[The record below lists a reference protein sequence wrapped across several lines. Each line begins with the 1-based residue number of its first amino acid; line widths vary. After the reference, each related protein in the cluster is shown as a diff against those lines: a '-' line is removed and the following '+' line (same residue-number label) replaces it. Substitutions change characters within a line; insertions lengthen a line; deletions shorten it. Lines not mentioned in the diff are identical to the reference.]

1 MRKILAAAALAALLG
16 GGCSR
21 HEEPSK
27 ITDLTVNYM
36 KNPIGIEQNPL
47 FGWRMQEDG
56 RHQQTAYR
64 IVVAASQEQLAAG
77 EYLWDS
83 GRTASGISAAVPYQ
97 GSGLLAGT
105 GYVWKVFVWDE
116 DGKLAESTENA
127 AFEMGLTDNDWSSAS
142 WIGIRAQQDTKDV
155 PEEEACYTIEY
166 DVLLGRTRSGVGNGH
181 QPVRGLFSV

>member
-1 MRKILAAAALAALLG
+1 MIRTGMRKILAAAALAALLG

-77 EYLWDS
+77 EYRVYGQEGGFLCVSRWER
-83 GRTASGISAAVPYQ
+83 GQLI
-97 GSGLLAGT
+97 
-105 GYVWKVFVWDE
+105 
-116 DGKLAESTENA
+116 
-127 AFEMGLTDNDWSSAS
+127 
-142 WIGIRAQQDTKDV
+142 
-155 PEEEACYTIEY
+155 
-166 DVLLGRTRSGVGNGH
+166 
-181 QPVRGLFSV
+181 PVKNFFGCV